1 MQGCAGC
8 RVLMLLQFGV
18 VKCIEPPQIVL
29 FMSLAEPLLGYFN
42 HIITETARWVEF
54 CHVRRW

>member
-8 RVLMLLQFGV
+8 RVLMHQFGV
-18 VKCIEPPQIVL
+18 VKCIEPPQIFL

-42 HIITETARWVEF
+42 HIITEIARCVEF